1 MPLLEAD
8 IARLE
13 ALGHRRAEFSLL
25 DDESVPQLRMVDGH
39 CYFLRAGRCSVH
51 DVRPEG
57 CRLYPLVHD
66 QYTGRVVR
74 DDFCPYA
81 QEFPHDPDVAK
92 RVDEVLLTLRS
103 EARARSRNRS
113 PS

>member
-13 ALGHRRAEFSLL
+13 TTGHSREEFSLL
-25 DDESVPQLRMVDGH
+25 DDERVPQLRMVDGH
-39 CYFLRAGRCSVH
+39 CFFLRAGRCSVH
-51 DVRPEG
+51 EIRPEG

-74 DDFCPYA
+74 DEFCPFVT
-81 QEFPHDPDVAK
+81 EFPQDPEVAR
-92 RVDEVLLTLRS
+92 RVGEVLATLRS
-103 EARARSRNRS
+103 EAAARGR
-113 PS
+113 PSE